1 MTPLRVM
8 IFSPDAARM
17 ERYLLADE
25 LYYVLDAVAT
35 ETNVYAS
42 LLKSRPDFAL
52 LDDALPG
59 MNALHLLWRLQ
70 KTCVAPPKVLYIGR
84 DVKEALDTGADA
96 AAESLPD
103 QKALRT
109 LVRKA
114 CASPLSSL
122 ARGALKLAAAQTQPM
137 LDALAFPAHL
147 KGTAYLQYALPLLAC
162 QPNPAALLGKP
173 LYRLI
178 AEHFQTTPTAA
189 ERALRT
195 AVETTWLT
203 GNLSAMADLFGYSIS
218 PEKGKPTNNECL
230 AQLARH
236 VHERT
241 QASLLSS
248 R

>member
-8 IFSPDAARM
+8 IFSPDAARI

-25 LYYVLDAVAT
+25 LYYVLDSVDT
-35 ETNVYAS
+35 ETDVYAL
-42 LLKSRPDFAL
+42 LLKSSPDFAL

-70 KTCVAPPKVLYIGR
+70 KTCVTPPKVLYIGR
-84 DVKEALDTGADA
+84 DAKEALDTGADA
-96 AAESLPD
+96 AAEGLPD
-103 QKALRT
+103 QEALRT

-122 ARGALKLAAAQTQPM
+122 ARGAVKLAAGQTQPM

-162 QPNPAALLGKP
+162 HPNPAALLGKP

-178 AEHFQTTPTAA
+178 AEHFQTTPAAA

-195 AVETTWLT
+195 AIETTWLT
-203 GNLSAMADLFGYSIS
+203 GNLSAMADLFGYTVN

-236 VHERT
+236 VHAKT
-241 QASLLSS
+241 QKHLLSS
-248 R
+248 I